1 MDKKQQIELNNFI
14 GSRVTGVCEPLFLLY
29 PRDQTF
35 QTMESGRFGLVK
47 VLVTSVADGKIPD
60 FLDGIERGTYELVL
74 SGYLPK
80 LDENK
85 RYYFTFEVEKDP
97 KYLYK
102 CKLLELNEAI
112 KLDTKEDKMIFLSS
126 FIPEKTLKK
135 LYEGLEDP
143 FQTLKDGDLHDLTDI
158 DGIGYKTAQK
168 LVDEVAERL
177 SQTGKFLIL
186 RGKYGLTDIAIG
198 HLLEKYKTI
207 DTIISKLK
215 EDPYILTE
223 VKGFGWKKVDEL
235 AMKNGYD
242 PIGYYRIKSYI
253 EYFLSERAQNEG
265 DSWVYLPDL
274 VHAVKE
280 EIPQITNPT
289 LVTYIQNLTGRNDF
303 YKNEWEIPLHYEEKD
318 KKIGLKY
325 FWDLEN
331 KLKYETNRLLKAKP
345 IQFHIKKSI
354 EDVIK
359 ECEIENGWEYTKE
372 QIEAIHGCLDN
383 NMYIVTAPSGCGK
396 TSIMKP
402 IARYCKENGIPV
414 AQTALSGRA
423 ASNLTEITNIEGKT
437 IHRLLSYNPE
447 KNIFRMDARNPLLEC
462 IIIIDEV
469 SMNDNELLYYL
480 LRAVRD
486 GAKVIM
492 LGDCQQLD
500 PLGTGAFLRDAL
512 DTEAVPHIKLT
523 KIQRQAQ
530 KSAIITE
537 SLKIS
542 RGEQIAGNKS
552 ICEVRGELQDLK
564 IVTYQDSEASTDIF
578 IREYKT
584 LLNKGIQPKDIVG
597 IVPMKSRGKMSCLPL
612 NNEIQ
617 KIVNGDI
624 SLPGV
629 KVGEK
634 ESESYVIRLGD
645 RVINR
650 KNHYDTVQYL
660 GPNKMPGEMEPIY
673 NGNIGTVIKI
683 TDDYMI
689 IDFKQ
694 QGKIMVKKGYW
705 KDIMLGYVCS
715 GHSFQGSQMPYVVCG
730 IDMGCFTLLSREWEY
745 TALTRAKK
753 YCTLV
758 AQASALRKAISTSK
772 IKEKHT
778 WLKQLWTKR

>member
-1 MDKKQQIELNNFI
+1 
-14 GSRVTGVCEPLFLLY
+14 
-29 PRDQTF
+29 
-35 QTMESGRFGLVK
+35 
-47 VLVTSVADGKIPD
+47 
-60 FLDGIERGTYELVL
+60 
-74 SGYLPK
+74 
-80 LDENK
+80 
-85 RYYFTFEVEKDP
+85 
-97 KYLYK
+97 
-102 CKLLELNEAI
+102 
-112 KLDTKEDKMIFLSS
+112 
-126 FIPEKTLKK
+126 
-135 LYEGLEDP
+135 
-143 FQTLKDGDLHDLTDI
+143 
-158 DGIGYKTAQK
+158 
-168 LVDEVAERL
+168 
-177 SQTGKFLIL
+177 
-186 RGKYGLTDIAIG
+186 
-198 HLLEKYKTI
+198 
-207 DTIISKLK
+207 
-215 EDPYILTE
+215 
-223 VKGFGWKKVDEL
+223 
-235 AMKNGYD
+235 
-242 PIGYYRIKSYI
+242 
-253 EYFLSERAQNEG
+253 
-265 DSWVYLPDL
+265 
-274 VHAVKE
+274 
-280 EIPQITNPT
+280 
-289 LVTYIQNLTGRNDF
+289 
-303 YKNEWEIPLHYEEKD
+303 
-318 KKIGLKY
+318 
-325 FWDLEN
+325 
-331 KLKYETNRLLKAKP
+331 
-345 IQFHIKKSI
+345 
-354 EDVIK
+354 
-359 ECEIENGWEYTKE
+359 
-372 QIEAIHGCLDN
+372 
-383 NMYIVTAPSGCGK
+383 
-396 TSIMKP
+396 MKP

-437 IHRLLSYNPE
+437 IHRLLLYNPE
-447 KNIFRMDARNPLLEC
+447 KNIFRMDARNPLPEC
-462 IIIIDEV
+462 VIIIDEV

-512 DTEAVPHIKLT
+512 DTGAVPYIKLT

-564 IVTYQDSEASTDIF
+564 IVTYQDSEASADIF
-578 IREYKT
+578 VREYRA

-624 SLPGV
+624 SLPSV
-629 KVGEK
+629 KIGEK

-660 GPNKMPGEMEPIY
+660 GPNKMPGEMEPIF
-673 NGNIGTVIKI
+673 NGNIGTVTKI

-694 QGKIMVKKGYW
+694 QGKIIVKKGYW

-730 IDMGCFTLLSREWEY
+730 IDMGCFTLLSREWAY
-745 TALTRAKK
+745 TSCTRAKK

-778 WLKQLWTKR
+778 WLKQLWAKK